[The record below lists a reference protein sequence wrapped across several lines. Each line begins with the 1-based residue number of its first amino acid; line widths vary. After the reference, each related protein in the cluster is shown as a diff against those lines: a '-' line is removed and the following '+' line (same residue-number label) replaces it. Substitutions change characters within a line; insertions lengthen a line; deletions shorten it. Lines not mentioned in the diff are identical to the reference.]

1 MLTQTPA
8 ATATPAPEANATEAN
23 STTTTLAP
31 EANATEANTATALAP
46 EVKAELLRLLA
57 KYLLKAGKPPPPCRQ
72 SHVGALNQA
81 VYLCTAC
88 SKQRDHDAELKR
100 CSKIDGFFSKLLSSC
115 KITTLCTA
123 SQGYAIAAGW
133 REEKAAMVQID
144 CFDAAGT
151 QNAPVAVVRGPLQV
165 IVTFIESSTRT
176 SEGVT
181 CLVDGE
187 DVSST
192 TVLESA
198 VHLHL
203 ISEEGGSQKEG
214 PRPCRPLL
222 ALHLLG
228 GEVRPTQALIPPA
241 RAFVDADCALPGS
254 TGTSC
259 PRQ

>member
-1 MLTQTPA
+1 
-8 ATATPAPEANATEAN
+8 
-23 STTTTLAP
+23 
-31 EANATEANTATALAP
+31 
-46 EVKAELLRLLA
+46 
-57 KYLLKAGKPPPPCRQ
+57 
-72 SHVGALNQA
+72 
-81 VYLCTAC
+81 
-88 SKQRDHDAELKR
+88 
-100 CSKIDGFFSKLLSSC
+100 
-115 KITTLCTA
+115 
-123 SQGYAIAAGW
+123 
-133 REEKAAMVQID
+133 MVQID

>member
-1 MLTQTPA
+1 
-8 ATATPAPEANATEAN
+8 
-23 STTTTLAP
+23 
-31 EANATEANTATALAP
+31 
-46 EVKAELLRLLA
+46 
-57 KYLLKAGKPPPPCRQ
+57 
-72 SHVGALNQA
+72 
-81 VYLCTAC
+81 
-88 SKQRDHDAELKR
+88 
-100 CSKIDGFFSKLLSSC
+100 
-115 KITTLCTA
+115 
-123 SQGYAIAAGW
+123 
-133 REEKAAMVQID
+133 MVQID

-214 PRPCRPLL
+214 PRLCRPLL

-228 GEVRPTQALIPPA
+228 GEVRPTQSPNPA
-241 RAFVDADCALPGS
+241 CTCVR
-254 TGTSC
+254 
-259 PRQ
+259 

>member
-57 KYLLKAGKPPPPCRQ
+57 KYLPKAGKLPPPCPQ
-72 SHVGALNQA
+72 SHVGALNHPY
-81 VYLCTAC
+81 YLCAVC
-88 SKQRDHDAELKR
+88 SKQCAHDAELKR
-100 CSKIDGFFSKLLSSC
+100 RSKIAGFLSKLLSSC

-133 REEKAAMVQID
+133 REEQAAMVQID
-144 CFDAAGT
+144 CFDDAGP
-151 QNAPVAVVRGPLQV
+151 QNAPVAKFEGPLQV
-165 IVTFIESSTRT
+165 IATFTESSTRT

-214 PRPCRPLL
+214 PRLCRPLL

-228 GEVRPTQALIPPA
+228 GEVRPTQSPNPA
-241 RAFVDADCALPGS
+241 CTCLR
-254 TGTSC
+254 
-259 PRQ
+259 